1 MSLKKSC
8 FRTSWWV
15 FLLTRWRDWNSET
28 KVVSAPQT
36 TQTRMTKQT
45 TLPLYSQ
52 ELEEDN
58 RECCFLITR
67 NFKKKGVVSVSNPQ
81 LFNFLPI
88 YQRTFES
95 RESSSW
101 QLNTRTFKKKRNVM
115 NESQYSPTAAFHSTT
130 TPTRHWLNQKQV
142 KRVVLERVTRNF
154 KKKIECQAR
163 VSNTRLSDH
172 SLPFYHYTNG
182 PLSQIR
188 WKKEAG
194 SWPSSKEH
202 LEKPKKK
209 LSGLGLKPPTL

>member
-130 TPTRHWLNQKQV
+130 TPTGLWMESREWFLTIKDWKFQ
-142 KRVVLERVTRNF
+142 E
-154 KKKIECQAR
+154 KKKGLELQTLHHDSSI
-163 VSNTRLSDH
+163 
-172 SLPFYHYTNG
+172 LPLFHRG
-182 PLSQIR
+182 IASQLDR
-188 WKKEAG
+188 
-194 SWPSSKEH
+194 
-202 LEKPKKK
+202 
-209 LSGLGLKPPTL
+209 